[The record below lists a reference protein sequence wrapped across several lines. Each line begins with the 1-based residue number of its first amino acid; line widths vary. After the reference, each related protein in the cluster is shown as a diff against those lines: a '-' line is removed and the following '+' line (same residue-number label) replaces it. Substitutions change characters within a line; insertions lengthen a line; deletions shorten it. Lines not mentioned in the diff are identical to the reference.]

1 MTPMTRFGQ
10 TDALFAADR
19 QADLWKAFE
28 RNDAPGSP
36 GIAPTWTSSAKDA
49 VGCSLGPA
57 RLWFT
62 IGYGILNEVY
72 WPRID
77 LPQIRDL
84 GFIVSD
90 GKGFWSEVKRCGKY
104 SLRSLAS
111 GTPAYE
117 IVHPDERYRLSLRI
131 SPDPRRDV
139 LAVEVVLESNA
150 PEMRVYVLLAP
161 HLGASGNNNRAG
173 IAMHNDR
180 TVLWADQAPFSLALV
195 AVDQCQQDAV
205 LRASAG
211 YVGFS
216 DGWQDFAR
224 NGAMTWSY
232 PSAGPAMSRLWPSS
246 AGAAFWRSASAAMWK
261 PRPPLRCQA

>member
-1 MTPMTRFGQ
+1 MSE
-10 TDALFAADR
+10 L
-19 QADLWKAFE
+19 
-28 RNDAPGSP
+28 NDAPGVP

-72 WPRID
+72 WPRVD

-84 GFIVSD
+84 GFVVSD

-117 IVHPDERYRLSLRI
+117 IVHPHDRYRLTLRI

-139 LAVEVVLESNA
+139 LACRGRAGEQRAGNA
-150 PEMRVYVLLAP
+150 GICPTCPAP
-161 HLGASGNNNRAG
+161 RGERKQQPSRHREAQRTNRALG
-173 IAMHNDR
+173 RSGAVFPR
-180 TVLWADQAPFSLALV
+180 TRRRRS
-195 AVDQCQQDAV
+195 
-205 LRASAG
+205 
-211 YVGFS
+211 
-216 DGWQDFAR
+216 
-224 NGAMTWSY
+224 
-232 PSAGPAMSRLWPSS
+232 GPKGC
-246 AGAAFWRSASAAMWK
+246 GAARE
-261 PRPPLRCQA
+261 RRLRWLQRRLAGFCAQRRNDVVISVGRTW